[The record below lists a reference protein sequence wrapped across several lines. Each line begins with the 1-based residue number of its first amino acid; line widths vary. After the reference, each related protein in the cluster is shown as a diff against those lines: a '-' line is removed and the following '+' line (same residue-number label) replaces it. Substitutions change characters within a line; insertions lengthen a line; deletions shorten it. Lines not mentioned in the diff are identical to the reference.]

1 MIRLRDLKHREIKQL
16 VQGHTTLSGEDMSQ
30 TQHFHFQNNIT
41 DEGTITSSWDM
52 TGNGIRE
59 LPMGAITC

>member
-1 MIRLRDLKHREIKQL
+1 MIQLRDLKRREIKQC
-16 VQGHTTLSGEDMSQ
+16 VQGDTALSGEEMSQ
-30 TQHFHFQNNIT
+30 TRHFHFQNNIT

-59 LPMGAITC
+59 LSMGEITC